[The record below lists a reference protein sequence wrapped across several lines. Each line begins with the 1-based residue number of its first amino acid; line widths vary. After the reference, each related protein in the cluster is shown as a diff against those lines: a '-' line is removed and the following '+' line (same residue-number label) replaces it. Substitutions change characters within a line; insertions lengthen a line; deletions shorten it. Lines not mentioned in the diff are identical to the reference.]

1 MAGYFARWSGAKEC
15 GTKNEPN
22 PNFGKKTDDYPVEYA
37 YSNESLAPWIFMI
50 SKGGLTVPTN
60 QFLLDVDK
68 MDQAFNTFH
77 GVASFDRG
85 SRIID
90 RFTEELVVLF
100 AGKNLIELDTQNI
113 IHKLRVLSVINC
125 TKSWVL
131 NRIFLKIVLAMHP

>member
-1 MAGYFARWSGAKEC
+1 MAGYFARWSGVKEC

-22 PNFGKKTDDYPVEYA
+22 PIFGKKTDDYPIEYA

-77 GVASFDRG
+77 GVASFDKG

-100 AGKNLIELDTQNI
+100 AGKKHTLYSKISS
-113 IHKLRVLSVINC
+113 KRPVLLNDHYLLTISP
-125 TKSWVL
+125 VL
-131 NRIFLKIVLAMHP
+131 FF

>member
-22 PNFGKKTDDYPVEYA
+22 PKFGKKTDDYPVEYA

-68 MDQAFNTFH
+68 MDQAFNAFH
-77 GVASFDRG
+77 GVASFDKG

-100 AGKNLIELDTQNI
+100 AGKNLIELKPFHLVRRFSYMD
-113 IHKLRVLSVINC
+113 K
-125 TKSWVL
+125 
-131 NRIFLKIVLAMHP
+131 

>member
-1 MAGYFARWSGAKEC
+1 MTLLQAKGFVAGYLARWSGRKEL
-15 GTKNEPN
+15 GFKDQPN
-22 PNFGKKTDDYPVEYA
+22 PELGKKDCDYPA
-37 YSNESLAPWIFMI
+37 SLASESLAPWIFMI

-77 GVASFDRG
+77 GVASFDKG

-100 AGKNLIELDTQNI
+100 AGKKHTIYSNP
-113 IHKLRVLSVINC
+113 R
-125 TKSWVL
+125 
-131 NRIFLKIVLAMHP
+131 

>member
-1 MAGYFARWSGAKEC
+1 MSGYFARWSGANEC

-22 PNFGKKTDDYPVEYA
+22 PKFGKKTDDYPVEYA

-100 AGKNLIELDTQNI
+100 AGKNLIELKPFHLVRRFSYMD
-113 IHKLRVLSVINC
+113 K
-125 TKSWVL
+125 
-131 NRIFLKIVLAMHP
+131 

>member
-1 MAGYFARWSGAKEC
+1 MAGYFARWSGVKEC

-22 PNFGKKTDDYPVEYA
+22 PIFGKKTDDYPIEYA

-77 GVASFDRG
+77 GVASFDKG

-100 AGKNLIELDTQNI
+100 AGKKHTIYSNSLY
-113 IHKLRVLSVINC
+113 
-125 TKSWVL
+125 
-131 NRIFLKIVLAMHP
+131 IFLQDRRIISFSEVNRTQKLQSLMVRKLS

>member
-22 PNFGKKTDDYPVEYA
+22 PIFGKKTDDYPVEYA

-100 AGKNLIELDTQNI
+100 AGKKLIELDTQNI
-113 IHKLRVLSVINC
+113 RYSCIVSMVKMESVYR
-125 TKSWVL
+125 L
-131 NRIFLKIVLAMHP
+131 PFLAEKWW